1 MFTFRGTNLE
11 NLEVSALSVSM
22 IVAMRTMPR
31 VWTDRQSEAGESEY
45 KWPNTA
51 AVTNRAVVVDTEAA
65 VAAVDIEAL
74 APDPTVTAV
83 EGEEVVTVLA
93 PSLDTE
99 IATEETVRRETMGE
113 GGAIPGLEAGVVVGI
128 TTPAPDRGPG
138 PAAATIGGGIIREAD
153 RAHARGTR
161 TERETLSGVAGR
173 TARGRF
179 QSLGPGR
186 RRMTATEKTAGL
198 TLGRPMAPP
207 PRP

>member
-99 IATEETVRRETMGE
+99 TVTEETVRRETMGE
-113 GGAIPGLEAGVVVGI
+113 GVVVGI